1 MVRYYLIFVF
11 LIYEMKTIE
20 FSAVATMKD
29 LTDTKTE
36 VQAIKTDLRGN
47 YILIKQKN
55 EGKLIIVLL

>member
-1 MVRYYLIFVF
+1 
-11 LIYEMKTIE
+11 MKTIE